1 MSNRKSFLYYSRIS
15 VSEGLNT
22 DLKASEICLER
33 YDKEIFKKCG
43 HCKQVIEIKKNLK
56 EDNDTCCVCFKL
68 LQKEDKTN
76 PFIHIIWK
84 GNTKYRVFTDLH
96 RVYADKVFR
105 REPIV
110 GKSGSISKEKFEIYM
125 NVFCSLTP

>member
-1 MSNRKSFLYYSRIS
+1 MSNRKYFLYYSRIS
-15 VSEGLNT
+15 VSKGQNT
-22 DLKASEICLER
+22 ELKTSELCLER
-33 YDKEIFKKCG
+33 YNKEIFKKCG
-43 HCKQVIEIKKNLK
+43 HCKQLKFKKNFK
-56 EDNDTCCVCFKL
+56 EDNDTCNVCFKL

-96 RVYADKVFR
+96 CVYAHKVFR
-105 REPIV
+105 RGPIV
-110 GKSGSISKEKFEIYM
+110 RKSGCISNEKLEIYM

>member
-1 MSNRKSFLYYSRIS
+1 MSNPKSYYSRIS
-15 VSEGLNT
+15 VWEGLNT
-22 DLKASEICLER
+22 ELKAPELCLEK
-33 YDKEIFKKCG
+33 YDKETYKKCG
-43 HCKQVIEIKKNLK
+43 YCHQVIEIKKIFK
-56 EDNDTCCVCFKL
+56 EDTDACDVCFKL

-96 RVYADKVFR
+96 GVYVDKVFR

-110 GKSGSISKEKFEIYM
+110 GKSGCISKEKLEIYM